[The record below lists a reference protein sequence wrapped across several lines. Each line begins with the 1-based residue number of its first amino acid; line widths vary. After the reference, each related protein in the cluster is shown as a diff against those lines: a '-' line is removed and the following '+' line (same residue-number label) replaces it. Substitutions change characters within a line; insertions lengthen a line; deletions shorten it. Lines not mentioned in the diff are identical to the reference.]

1 MDTIN
6 PWLDPAEVRQLAEK
20 LIRPVEQSAIV
31 SSDAGFDTSFVGF
44 LDADE
49 PAAEK
54 ATAASTTPAAAVTPT
69 PVAAPVVTTP
79 APTHAPLPS
88 APISNLPA
96 ALSKL
101 KPAVKV
107 APTPQVTTLLDSRFD
122 KIRNWLTEEFS
133 AKEIFILDQTGAVIF
148 DESHHG
154 RLHFIARDLIL
165 QANQKQNVRV
175 KFGPSANLELIPC
188 ENPKGLVILGALFPY
203 TLSNNKITLIREALN
218 ESLSA

>member
-44 LDADE
+44 LGSDE
-49 PAAEK
+49 PAVDERAP
-54 ATAASTTPAAAVTPT
+54 AVSTTPAVAVVAT
-69 PVAAPVVTTP
+69 PVAAPVAVTPSTP
-79 APTHAPLPS
+79 T
-88 APISNLPA
+88 
-96 ALSKL
+96 LSKL

-107 APTPQVTTLLDSRFD
+107 APAPQVTTLLDIRFD